1 MPFDVIGGDFAKGF
15 GSISGNSLRLPKGRG
30 GWSSESIS
38 TAMIRSVEEVSQQTT
53 HHKAHRLSKSPS
65 EKGLSDRD
73 CCDSRGL
80 RDLIWSYHVDPG
92 HPAAA

>member
-1 MPFDVIGGDFAKGF
+1 MANAVEHKVCIVTGAARGLGGAIARDLA
-15 GSISGNSLRLPKGRG
+15 NEG
-30 GWSSESIS
+30 GQVVVADINVDLAE
-38 TAMIRSVEEVSQQTT
+38 TVAAQ
-53 HHKAHRLSKSPS
+53 SPS